1 MEKLGKTNIKTSK
14 IVYGCMGGS
23 GAFGPV
29 KEEESIEAIRVAFD
43 EGINFFDTAEM
54 YGDGYSEQL
63 LAKALSDK
71 RKEIV
76 ILSKVNPENLDKKK
90 LIKACERSLNNL
102 KTDHLDIYLIHWPN
116 RDVPFQESLETLNL
130 LKKEGKILNYGV
142 SNFGVKDLNN
152 IYSIDENIC
161 VNEIGYNLFTRAA
174 ELEVIPSCEE
184 KGIPILTYSSLMQGF
199 LAGKYRKLDDFPEN
213 RARMH
218 LFDSRKRKMC
228 RHNGNGQE
236 VLAQKALDD
245 LWEIVNETNLTMTE
259 LSIGWLKSKNAVG
272 GVIVG
277 TKNAE
282 QSHNLKK
289 IINIKLDKGI
299 IKELDQATVKLRDAL
314 GSNIDPWDFRT
325 R

>member
-1 MEKLGKTNIKTSK
+1 MEKLGKTNLKTSK

-29 KEEESIEAIRVAFD
+29 KEKESIEAIRVAFE

-63 LAKALSDK
+63 LAKALGDK
-71 RKEIV
+71 RKETV
-76 ILSKVNPENLDKKK
+76 ILSKVRPENLAKND
-90 LIKACERSLNNL
+90 LIKACQRSLKNL
-102 KTDHLDIYLIHWPN
+102 KTDYIDIYLIHWPN
-116 RDVPFQESLETLNL
+116 RDILFEESLDTLKE
-130 LKKEGKILNYGV
+130 LKKQGKILNYGV
-142 SNFGVKDLNN
+142 SNFGVKDLND
-152 IYSIDENIC
+152 IYSIDNNIC
-161 VNEIGYNLFTRAA
+161 VNEVCYNLFTRAA
-174 ELEVIPSCEE
+174 ELEVIPSCEQ
-184 KGIPILTYSSLMQGF
+184 KGIPLLTYSSLMQGL
-199 LAGKYRKLDDFPEN
+199 LAGKYTKLDDFPEN

-228 RHNGNGQE
+228 RHGGNGQE

-245 LWEIVNETNLTMTE
+245 LWKLTKETNLSMTE
-259 LSIGWLKSKNAVG
+259 LTIGWLKSKSSVG

-282 QSHNLKK
+282 QSHDLRK
-289 IINIKLDKGI
+289 IIDINLSQEI
-299 IKELDQATVKLRDAL
+299 IKELDRASLKLRDAL
-314 GSNIDPWDFRT
+314 GANIDPWDFRT